1 MSIFLEAFLDG
12 CTCAGLFGKLRRPG
26 APTELIDSG
35 TVEEFLASGDFE
47 KTLARVRAKGEMS
60 NVKTER

>member
-12 CTCAGLFGKLRRPG
+12 ATLAGLFSKLRRPV
-26 APTELIDSG
+26 AQTELIDSR

-47 KTLARVRAKGEMS
+47 RSMESLRSHRKEKGHHGE
-60 NVKTER
+60 